1 MSELVDILR
10 RHRRH
15 LVDEVTAQITAIV
28 IPAPEVGQTK
38 LRANLELWFDDLI
51 ELIDSGTSD
60 VMHDR
65 VDGITTRSIRPFSQ
79 DSFRASY
86 LIRPA
91 LQKVLDGEGADF
103 APLEPVLTRMMIAAG
118 EAYSAAYQAR
128 LLALQEQRLSREAEA
143 DRLRAVSH
151 LVMGVAHELNTPL
164 EIISQAAELMA
175 HDGNDD
181 IRDAAR
187 LIRTNASRA
196 SRLIRQFRGLSV
208 SETRDA
214 IQSVDVASAVADAI
228 ALYRTSVLDPK
239 LDVTVIDQLGHA
251 EGDTQWQG
259 YPLYF
264 THVLANLLSNAEHH
278 AYRNAGGPV
287 DIVLERRGDRLHVT
301 VADRGIGIPKSD
313 LDNVLHPFF
322 TTGRSRGRTGLGMAV
337 VYNLVTAG
345 MHGTL
350 RIDSQVG
357 VGTSVHLDLPW
368 RDPHSAH

>member
-1 MSELVDILR
+1 VSELVDILR

-15 LVDEVTAQITAIV
+15 LVDEVTAQMAAIAM
-28 IPAPEVGQTK
+28 PAPEVGETK

-60 VMHDR
+60 AMHER

-91 LQKVLDGEGADF
+91 LQKVLDSEGANF
-103 APLEPVLTRMMIAAG
+103 AQLEPVLTRMMIAAG

-164 EIISQAAELMA
+164 EVISQAAELMA
-175 HDGNDD
+175 RDGNNDM
-181 IRDAAR
+181 RDAAM

-208 SETRDA
+208 GETPDA
-214 IQSVDVASAVADAI
+214 MQSVDVVGAVDDAI
-228 ALYRTSVLDPK
+228 ALYRTSALDPK
-239 LDVTVIDQLGHA
+239 LDVNVVDQLGHA
-251 EGDTQWQG
+251 GGDRQWQG

-278 AYRNAGGPV
+278 AYRDAGGPV
-287 DIVLERRGDRLHVT
+287 DIVLARRGDRLNVT
-301 VADRGIGIPKSD
+301 VADRGVGIAKSD

-350 RIDSQVG
+350 RVDSEVG
-357 VGTSVHLDLPW
+357 VGTRVHLDLPW
-368 RDPHSAH
+368 RDPYCAT